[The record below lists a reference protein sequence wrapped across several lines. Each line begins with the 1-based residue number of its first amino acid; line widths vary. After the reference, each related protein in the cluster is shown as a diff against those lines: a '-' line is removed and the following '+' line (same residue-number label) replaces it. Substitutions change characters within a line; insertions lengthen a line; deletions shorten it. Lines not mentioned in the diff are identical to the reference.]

1 MFCPKCGAKSEY
13 GKFCRKCGTDLT
25 AVSEVIGEPM
35 ANQIKHADA
44 SVPAQTWR
52 QRGRM
57 TMGLFGQAGLSNDL
71 INVAEHK
78 VMAALGNVKVDLT
91 AAPLPVGETRISAY
105 SLLGDI
111 EIFVADDVGIRIT
124 GLSSLAEL
132 KVDGEKV
139 GNGLFDVNEFRSG
152 NYNQAS
158 RRLHIE
164 VASLLSA
171 IKIIR

>member
-13 GKFCRKCGTDLT
+13 GKFCRKCGTNLT
-25 AVSEVIGEPM
+25 VVSEVIGEPT
-35 ANQIKHADA
+35 ADQIKQTRP
-44 SVPAQTWR
+44 SMPARSWR
-52 QRGRM
+52 QRGGL
-57 TMGLFGQAGLSNDL
+57 TMGLFGQAGVSNAL
-71 INVAEHK
+71 IDVAESK
-78 VMAALGNVKVDLT
+78 AMAFFGNVKVDLT
-91 AAPLPVGETRISAY
+91 AAPLPEGETRISAY

-111 EIFVADDVGIRIT
+111 EIFVPDDVGIRIT
-124 GLSSLAEL
+124 GFSSLAEL

-139 GNGLFDVNEFRSG
+139 GNGFFDVNEFRSD

-171 IKIIR
+171 IKIKS